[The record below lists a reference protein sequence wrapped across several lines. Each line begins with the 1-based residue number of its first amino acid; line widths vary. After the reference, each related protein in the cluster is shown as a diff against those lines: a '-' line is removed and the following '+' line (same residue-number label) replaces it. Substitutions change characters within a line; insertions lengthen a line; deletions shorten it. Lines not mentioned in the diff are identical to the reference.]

1 MYQGHKVSKS
11 SCARPSSQPDIIISL
26 CVTHRDLILMAYNAV
41 SLFFLY
47 VRATWS
53 LRLSKGHR
61 PRVFGNRVPKIIFG
75 PKRFR
80 KLEQMTHQGA
90 EILASFIK
98 YYSGGQIKD
107 DMAGGTSGTHE

>member
-1 MYQGHKVSKS
+1 
-11 SCARPSSQPDIIISL
+11 
-26 CVTHRDLILMAYNAV
+26 MAYNVV

-75 PKRFR
+75 PNRFR
-80 KLEQMTHQGA
+80 KLEQMT
-90 EILASFIK
+90 
-98 YYSGGQIKD
+98 
-107 DMAGGTSGTHE
+107 